1 MRSFFTLRRWF
12 ALAMLPLLLAGCLEM
27 NVRVSIREDGSAL
40 IEMAY
45 AVYKRF
51 LLGEFIEI
59 ERNELVPLSREDA
72 DRFVKRLSGARLIEY
87 TEHDVE
93 DPQFDPVGG
102 LRVYRFSFSVPDIED
117 VRFDHIRLAWYP
129 WGDERIFQFRVE
141 KDLSVITKEETTA
154 DPLAD
159 AAFGDRK
166 FRLNVEFPARLR
178 GSNAKESAWGKAQWE
193 IPMRNLY
200 SSLDSTV
207 VAWARTSATGSAF
220 VGQLMPWW
228 YRFQSEDW
236 RDPDGLPAD
245 VGWERPDMSVD
256 DLRERLRALPSP

>member
-1 MRSFFTLRRWF
+1 MKSFSTLRRWS

-27 NVRVSIREDGSAL
+27 TVRVSIREDGSAL

-72 DRFVKRLSGARLIEY
+72 DAFVDRLPGAKLVEY
-87 TEHDVE
+87 SERDLE
-93 DPQFDPVGG
+93 DQQFASIGG
-102 LRVYRFSFSVPDIED
+102 LRVYRFAFSIPDIED
-117 VRFDHIRLAWYP
+117 VRFDHIRFAWYP

-178 GSNAKESAWGKAQWE
+178 GSNAQTASWGKAEWE

-200 SSLDSTV
+200 SSLDSSV
-207 VAWARTSATGSAF
+207 VAWARTSATGAGWT
-220 VGQLMPWW
+220 GQLMPFW

-236 RDPDGLPAD
+236 RDPDSLPTD
-245 VGWERPDMSVD
+245 VGWEKPDMSVD
-256 DLRERLRALPSP
+256 DPRERLRALPTP